1 MRPPG
6 GAGLIRRVFDSLFG
20 PAVPP
25 PRTTLALQDRL
36 EVTAVV
42 LAGDLASDP
51 SLGFVPADARPDDPE
66 ACAQAL
72 LPVARRLAW
81 VRWLWEIGKLD
92 PGGLDGEPQGLPI
105 GEVA

>member
-1 MRPPG
+1 MTPPG

-25 PRTTLALQDRL
+25 PETTLALADRL

-51 SLGFVPADARPDDPE
+51 SLGFVPPDARPDDPDASAE
-66 ACAQAL
+66 AL
-72 LPVARRLAW
+72 VPVAW

-92 PGGLDGEPQGLPI
+92 PGGLDRAPESLPV